1 MNLSA
6 EQICNALPKGRR
18 IRGDQYKACCP
29 AHDDNSPSL
38 SITQKSDRVLLKCW
52 SGCSQE
58 EVLGALQGR
67 GLWPKPR
74 EKSGS
79 AAPFY
84 TKDELDWAHLW
95 CLTYRDN
102 VKKGYK
108 PSPEEDAKFRKYS
121 DLCYREGVAYVS

>member
-6 EQICNALPKGRR
+6 EQICKALPKGRR

-38 SITQKSDRVLLKCW
+38 SITQKSDKVLLKCW
-52 SGCSQE
+52 SGCSQT
-58 EVLGALQGR
+58 EVIDSLRSR
-67 GLWPKPR
+67 GLWP
-74 EKSGS
+74 EKSES
-79 AAPFY
+79 LNVVEPRFS
-84 TKDELDWAHLW
+84 KDELEYFHLY

-108 PSPEEDAKFRKYS
+108 PSKEEDNQFRNMS
-121 DLCYREGVAYVS
+121 DVCYREGVAI